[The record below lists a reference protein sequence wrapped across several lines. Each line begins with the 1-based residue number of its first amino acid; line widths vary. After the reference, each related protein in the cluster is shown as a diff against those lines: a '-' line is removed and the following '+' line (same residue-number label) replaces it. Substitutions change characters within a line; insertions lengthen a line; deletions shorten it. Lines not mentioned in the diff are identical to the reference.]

1 MKRLRFL
8 ITAMLLIVNL
18 SYADDEAHR
27 FPMDLHDLSLTS
39 QQHKAVESAMR
50 EYQHAYRTYHDQS
63 EKTRQE
69 LNLLFVQPTFD
80 EKSFYTKN
88 MEMERTSIEIRTRLF
103 SRLHT
108 ILTPDQKRRF
118 IRHIQEWDVE

>member
-1 MKRLRFL
+1 MKRFIFL
-8 ITAMLLIVNL
+8 ITALSLIVNF
-18 SYADDEAHR
+18 SYADENRR

-39 QQHKAVESAMR
+39 QQHKAVETAMK
-50 EYQHAYRTYHDQS
+50 EYQHTYRNYHVQS

-69 LNLLFVQPTFD
+69 LNVLFVQPVFD
-80 EKSFYTKN
+80 EELFRSKN
-88 MEMERTSIEIRTRLF
+88 LEMERASIEIRARLF

-108 ILTPDQKRRF
+108 ILTAEQKRRF